1 MSIRR
6 NRLRQL
12 INEIAAEDSGGL
24 PRANELARKLSA
36 AGPEAALGFLADL
49 MSQLKFDAA
58 APATPA
64 PAPMPEPLPE
74 DL

>member
-1 MSIRR
+1 MSTRR

-12 INEIAAEDSGGL
+12 INEIAMEDSGGL

-36 AGPEAALGFLADL
+36 AGPEAALGFLSDL
-49 MSQLKFDAA
+49 MSQLKFDG
-58 APATPA
+58 PASQEPA
-64 PAPMPEPLPE
+64 PAPMPEPIPE